1 MQSNNRERTASGR
14 ALVGSAAALDEDE
27 LVRRA
32 QASDQ
37 AAFREIVERY
47 QDKVFSLVGRLL
59 RNREEAED
67 IAQEVFTS
75 AFFAIR
81 RYECRGSLLSWI
93 YRITVNECYAYL
105 RKKRARPLVYE
116 SEMSGDGH
124 HAAEV
129 RSRVCPFDKTIADRD
144 FVLKLLARVSEQE
157 RCLLLMRDVE
167 GYSIQELSAILGI
180 NENSIKVKLFRTRQK
195 LLIAAGRRRA
205 PAPV

>member
-1 MQSNNRERTASGR
+1 MRSANHTLTASGF
-14 ALVGSAAALDEDE
+14 ADHPGQEDAE

-47 QDKVFSLVGRLL
+47 QDRVFALIGRLL

-67 IAQEVFTS
+67 IAQEVFTR
-75 AFFAIR
+75 AFFAIH
-81 RYECRGSLLSWI
+81 RYEYRGSLLSWI

-116 SEMSGDGH
+116 NEIPGDGH
-124 HAAEV
+124 YAAEV
-129 RSRVCPFDKTIADRD
+129 RSRVRPFDKVIADRD
-144 FVLKLLARVSEQE
+144 LVLKLLARVSEQE

-167 GYSIQELSAILGI
+167 GYSVPELSGMFGV
-180 NENSIKVKLFRTRQK
+180 NENSVRVKLFRARQK
-195 LLIAAGRRRA
+195 LLSAAGRRSASA
-205 PAPV
+205 PI